1 MSDSTGVDAAPR
13 TPLTANQRLLAIGL
27 ILGVTLVAFESTSVI
42 TALPTITDDLGGD
55 SLYGVTLASYTLANM
70 VTLVAAGRLS
80 DRKGPRPTFL
90 LAIATFVVGL
100 LVSGFAPSMAFV
112 VIGRVLQGMG
122 AGGFAPIAYALVK
135 RAFPDDRQPMMYVFL
150 SAGWVLPSLVAP
162 AFGGLI
168 TDAFGWRWVFFGI
181 IPLAVVVGFIA
192 STPMRAYGP
201 VPAHDHDH
209 DHDLD
214 HDHDHDHDD
223 PRRILIALFAATGT
237 GVFILGLRSAHV
249 AVAIGAVAL
258 GLGVAIPALRRLL
271 PPGSFVA
278 RPGQP
283 AVLAC
288 RVLATATF
296 IGVDG
301 FVPLAADR
309 IHGAT
314 PIVQGF
320 TIIGAALTW
329 TAGPAVIAKRQD
341 IAPATAVRIG
351 FCFLLLGVLLV
362 APVLSSS
369 WPLWATFLGWSVGG
383 LGMGVLFNPTTLAA
397 MSYAEEGREGTVSS
411 QVQLVDALGFSLMGG
426 VGGAMVAYADRTDTG
441 LQTALAAS
449 VALAAACSLVGIVVC
464 RGVRRAG

>member
-181 IPLAVVVGFIA
+181 IPLAALVGFIA

-201 VPAHDHDH
+201 VPAHDD
-209 DHDLD
+209 
-214 HDHDHDHDD
+214 DD

-237 GVFILGLRSAHV
+237 GVLILGLRSAHV

-283 AVLAC
+283 AVLGC
-288 RVLATATF
+288 RFLATATF

-329 TAGPAVIAKRQD
+329 TAGQAVIAKRQD

-449 VALAAACSLVGIVVC
+449 FALAAACSLVGVVVST
-464 RGVRRAG
+464 GVRRNG